1 MARKAK
7 LLLIDCRGDFGSL
20 AKEVKVL
27 AYWSWC
33 SSCLASAEGSVVE
46 GIIGLV
52 QLIT

>member
-7 LLLIDCRGDFGSL
+7 LLLIDCRCDFGSL

-27 AYWSWC
+27 AYWFYC
-33 SSCLASAEGSVVE
+33 SSRLASTESSIVE
-46 GIIGLV
+46 GIISLV